1 MIKAGIVGGTGYTGA
16 ELLRLLVAHPEVEV
30 VTITSR
36 SADGQRVDEVLPN
49 LRSRTHLTFSRPSV
63 ERLKECDVVF
73 FATPHGTAM
82 RSAAE
87 TLAAGVRVIDLSADF
102 RLRDPVRWQQWYGEP
117 HCCPEI
123 LSKSVYG
130 LPEIFRDAIRSAEL
144 VANPG
149 CYPTAVLLGLLPL
162 VEGRVVDTSHL
173 IASASSG
180 VSGAGR
186 KAQINTLLCE
196 VAENYR
202 AYGLTGHRH
211 SPEIEQILAQSAGED
226 VRLTFVPHLIP
237 MIRGLHATLFARLHH
252 DTIDLQALFEARYA
266 GEVCVEVLPPGS
278 HPDTRSLRGTNRCRI
293 AVHRPTGRDVVVVL
307 TAIDNLVKGA
317 AGQAVQNMNLMFGLD
332 EALGLNDIALFP

>member
-16 ELLRLLVAHPEVEV
+16 ELLRLLIAHPEVEV
-30 VTITSR
+30 VIITSR
-36 SADGQRVDEVLPN
+36 SADGQRVDEVFPSL
-49 LRSRTHLTFSRPSV
+49 LRRTHLTFSKPSV
-63 ERLKECDVVF
+63 DGLKECDVVF

-87 TLAAGVRVIDLSADF
+87 TLAAGVKVIDLSADF
-102 RLRDPVRWQQWYGEP
+102 RLRDPVQWQQWYGEP
-117 HCCPEI
+117 HCCPEV
-123 LSKSVYG
+123 LSKAIYG
-130 LPEIFRDAIRSAEL
+130 LPEIFRESIRTAEL

-162 VEGRVVDTSHL
+162 IEARIVDTSHL

-196 VAENYR
+196 AAESYR
-202 AYGLTGHRH
+202 AYGLNGHRH
-211 SPEIEQILAQSAGED
+211 APEIEQILAQSVGED

-252 DTIDLQALFEARYA
+252 NSIDLQALFEARYA
-266 GEVCVEVLPPGS
+266 DECCIEILPPGS

-293 AVHRPTGRDVVVVL
+293 AVHRPACRDMVVVL
-307 TAIDNLVKGA
+307 TAIDNLGKGA
-317 AGQAVQNMNLMFGLD
+317 AGQAVQNMNLMFGLN
-332 EALGLNDIALFP
+332 EALGLDDIALFP

>member
-1 MIKAGIVGGTGYTGA
+1 
-16 ELLRLLVAHPEVEV
+16 
-30 VTITSR
+30 
-36 SADGQRVDEVLPN
+36 
-49 LRSRTHLTFSRPSV
+49 
-63 ERLKECDVVF
+63 
-73 FATPHGTAM
+73 M

-87 TLAAGVRVIDLSADF
+87 ILAAGAKVIDLSADF
-102 RLRDPVRWQQWYGEP
+102 RLRDPAQWQQWYGES
-117 HCCPEI
+117 HCCPEV
-123 LSKSVYG
+123 LSKAIYG
-130 LPEIFRDAIRSAEL
+130 LPEVFRESIRCAEL

-149 CYPTAVLLGLLPL
+149 CYPTAVLLGLIPL
-162 VEGRVVDTSHL
+162 IEARIVDTSHL

-237 MIRGLHATLFARLHH
+237 MIRGLHATLFARLYH
-252 DTIDLQALFEARYA
+252 DTIDLQSLFEARYA
-266 GEVCVEVLPPGS
+266 DEHYIEVLPPGS

-293 AVHRPTGRDVVVVL
+293 AIHRPPGRDVVVIL

-317 AGQAVQNMNLMFGLD
+317 AGQAVQNMNLMFGLN
-332 EALGLNDIALFP
+332 EALGLNDIAIFP